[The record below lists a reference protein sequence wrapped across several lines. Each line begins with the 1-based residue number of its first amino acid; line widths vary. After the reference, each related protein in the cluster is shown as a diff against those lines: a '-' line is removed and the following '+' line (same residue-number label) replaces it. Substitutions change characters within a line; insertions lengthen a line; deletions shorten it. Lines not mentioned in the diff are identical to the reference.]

1 MLGERNVQ
9 AGGRTPLLAVDDVTL
24 QFKTEQHL
32 VTATWRVGFEVY
44 EGERFVV
51 LGPSG
56 CGKSTLL
63 KAVAG
68 FMQPVEGQITLNGK
82 QIRQPGSDRMM
93 VFQEFDQLLPWKTVL
108 GNVMFPLLVNR
119 RMPRKEAIEHA
130 RALLA
135 H

>member
-1 MLGERNVQ
+1 MLDSTNRPTG
-9 AGGRTPLLAVDDVTL
+9 APLLAVDDVTL
-24 QFKTEQHL
+24 QYKTDQHL

-82 QIRQPGSDRMM
+82 QIRQPGSACR
-93 VFQEFDQLLPWKTVL
+93 
-108 GNVMFPLLVNR
+108 
-119 RMPRKEAIEHA
+119 
-130 RALLA
+130 
-135 H
+135 

>member
-1 MLGERNVQ
+1 MIGRKT
-9 AGGRTPLLAVDDVTL
+9 GGRMVADSNMQAANAPLLAVDNVTL
-24 QFKTEQHL
+24 QYKTEQHL

-68 FMQPVEGQITLNGK
+68 FMQPVEGQIRLAGR
-82 QIRQPGSDRMM
+82 QIDKPGSDRMM
-93 VFQEFDQLLPWKTVL
+93 VLQEFDQLLP
-108 GNVMFPLLVNR
+108 
-119 RMPRKEAIEHA
+119 
-130 RALLA
+130 
-135 H
+135 